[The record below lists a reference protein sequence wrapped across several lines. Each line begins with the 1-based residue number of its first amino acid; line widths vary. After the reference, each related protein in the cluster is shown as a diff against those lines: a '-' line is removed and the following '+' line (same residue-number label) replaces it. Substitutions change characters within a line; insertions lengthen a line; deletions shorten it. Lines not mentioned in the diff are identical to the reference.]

1 MNCVDAFLDEEADQE
16 KACST
21 VDHYR
26 MVIKMFTDFFQDGEI
41 AKKDIRE
48 FKNVLLDIY
57 LPKTV
62 NNYIVICNKFI
73 KFVEFINKYGEFEL
87 FAFKKFTSTLTMK
100 PVKIQKEIYLDE
112 VLEPSDLKRLLR
124 KAKEKKMMD
133 LYFIMKIYAYTGIR
147 ESELKYFTV
156 ENLENNVLMISNK
169 GKVRK
174 VIVRNDL
181 MRELRRYAKKN
192 KIESGTLFPGKNGK
206 MLHRTT
212 ITRRMKKLAGQC
224 RGINLNKIHPHSF
237 RHLFA
242 IQFLKCGGTLNELQA
257 QLGHSSLNTTSIYT
271 ATTVMQRK
279 NSINDVT
286 FG

>member
-1 MNCVDAFLDEEADQE
+1 
-16 KACST
+16 
-21 VDHYR
+21 
-26 MVIKMFTDFFQDGEI
+26 
-41 AKKDIRE
+41 
-48 FKNVLLDIY
+48 
-57 LPKTV
+57 
-62 NNYIVICNKFI
+62 
-73 KFVEFINKYGEFEL
+73 
-87 FAFKKFTSTLTMK
+87 MK

-124 KAKEKKMMD
+124 KAKEKNMMD

-271 ATTVMQRK
+271 ATTVLQRK
-279 NSINDVT
+279 NSKTMLRLDKGGTIMHEDIYAVYKGEKLIVIGTEKEICRKLHWTRST
-286 FG
+286 FKGRLIRALWPNMVL